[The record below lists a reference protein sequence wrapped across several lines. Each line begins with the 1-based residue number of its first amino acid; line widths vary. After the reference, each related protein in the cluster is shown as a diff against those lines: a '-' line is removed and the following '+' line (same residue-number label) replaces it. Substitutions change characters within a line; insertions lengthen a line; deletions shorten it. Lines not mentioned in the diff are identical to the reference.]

1 MRGTNGLWDDACSI
15 TSGHIVTGDAFVV
28 EDKYIALYDPPEMIA
43 YCQTCPKADCSGKCP
58 YAYAMFKKEV
68 AEKVMYGW
76 RTEVL
81 AEQYGVQHKTI
92 QRMVREARKEG
103 LL

>member
-1 MRGTNGLWDDACSI
+1 M
-15 TSGHIVTGDAFVV
+15 TGESFLV
-28 EDKYIALYDPPEMIA
+28 EDKHIALYDSPERIA
-43 YCQTCPKADCSGKCP
+43 FCLKCPKEDCTGKCP
-58 YAYAMFKKEV
+58 YAYALFKKAV

-81 AEQYGVQHKTI
+81 AEQYGVTHKTI
-92 QRMVREARKEG
+92 QKMVREARKEG

>member
-15 TSGHIVTGDAFVV
+15 TSGRIVTGDSFLV
-28 EDKYIALYDPPEMIA
+28 EDKYIALYDSPERIA
-43 YCQTCPKADCSGKCP
+43 FCLKCPKKECTGKCP
-58 YAYAMFKKEV
+58 YAYALFKKEV

-92 QRMVREARKEG
+92 LRMVREARKEG